1 MRTPSSIAT
10 EFLTLVARMAEC
22 FEPPRVRGLVM
33 PDTSKVHG
41 RFSKFCALEL
51 DDDSIGLTCV
61 LPGYTYQALAGFSP
75 GTALVGLPSNEVA
88 GWYGGTDEAR
98 RTLGFAAINALSQS
112 LFRRAGYSPEP
123 APDSIGALAP
133 GPSDHVG
140 MIGLFPPLIRPIL
153 LSGARLTVLEL
164 NPGLVKENPRV
175 RVTLDPGELS
185 ACNKVVSTGAVLL
198 NDTLD
203 TALSACR
210 RADYV
215 ALVGP
220 TASFVP
226 DPLFARGV
234 DGIGGTRVIDP
245 AGLRAEM
252 TSGERWGRYTQKY
265 FIRRERYP
273 GIGALLEAA
282 GHGSDLDKATRKG
295 GNY

>member
-1 MRTPSSIAT
+1 MRTPSSAAT
-10 EFLTLVARMAEC
+10 EFLALVARMADR
-22 FEPPRVRGLVM
+22 FEPPRVRGLIM
-33 PDTSKVHG
+33 PDASKVHG

-51 DDDSIGLTCV
+51 DDDSIGLACV
-61 LPGYTYQALAGFSP
+61 LPGDTYRTLAGLPP
-75 GTALVGLPSNEVA
+75 GTPLVGLPSNEIA
-88 GWYGGTDEAR
+88 GWYGCTDEAR

-123 APDSIGALAP
+123 APDSFGGLDP

-140 MIGLFPPLIRPIL
+140 MIGLFPPLIGPIL
-153 LSGARLTVLEL
+153 RSGARLTVLEL

-185 ACNKVVSTGAVLL
+185 ACNKVVSTGTVLL

-210 RADYV
+210 RAAYV
-215 ALVGP
+215 TLVGP
-220 TASFVP
+220 TAGFVP

-234 DGIGGTRVIDP
+234 DGIGGTRVTDP
-245 AGLRAEM
+245 AGLRAAL
-252 TSGERWGRYTQKY
+252 TSGERWGRYAQKY

-273 GIGALLEAA
+273 GIGALLEAVV
-282 GHGSDLDKATRKG
+282 H
-295 GNY
+295 